1 MVAFVTISILLRTEK
16 MFRKI
21 DISLLRRGDLVRF
34 EELELAPTWAVEAIE
49 EGQILLELNTIFY
62 KKTKVLKKST
72 RRKKY
77 VFVEVE

>member
-1 MVAFVTISILLRTEK
+1 

-34 EELELAPTWAVEAIE
+34 EELELAPTWVVESIDE
-49 EGQILLELNTIFY
+49 NRILFELNTMFY
-62 KKTKVLKKST
+62 KKIKVLKKST

>member
-1 MVAFVTISILLRTEK
+1 MTEK

-34 EELELAPTWAVEAIE
+34 EELELAPTWVVEAIE

-62 KKTKVLKKST
+62 KKTKVLKKSS

>member
-1 MVAFVTISILLRTEK
+1 MLK
-16 MFRKI
+16 KI
-21 DISLLRRGDLVRF
+21 DVSLLRRGDLVRF
-34 EELELAPTWAVEAIE
+34 EELELAPTWVVEAIE

-62 KKTKVLKKST
+62 KKTKVLKKSS

>member
-1 MVAFVTISILLRTEK
+1 